1 MKVFKSEKGKAAVLE
16 SYDKLAAS
24 WGVDKEE
31 RYIETRFGRTHVF
44 ITGDQSNPS
53 LLMFHGVGDNS
64 AVMWLLNIQE
74 LSRHFYC
81 IAVDTLGGPGK
92 SEPNEHYNKN
102 EFNDVEWIN
111 DLVEQLKLDKF
122 SIIGV
127 SHGASL
133 AFVYTLHQKDRI
145 MKAVCI
151 EGGIITNPFKSIIN
165 TLLLAFPEVLVPT
178 RKNMIKIMKKMKPN
192 SDLFEKH
199 PEVVDHMVL
208 VTANHN
214 QSAMFPHKLEKY
226 DPKAGMAIRDKVYF
240 LFGGNMRSARVE
252 LMKIMDDGQ
261 FEYKIIEGVGHGLN
275 HEKPEAA
282 NQEIIRFLQQ
292 PARV

>member
-16 SYDKLAAS
+16 SYDKLAS
-24 WGVDKEE
+24 LWGVDKEE
-31 RYIETRFGRTHVF
+31 RYVETRFGRTHVF
-44 ITGDQSNPS
+44 LAGEPSNPP

-92 SEPNEHYNKN
+92 SEPNEHYNKK
-102 EFNDVEWIN
+102 EFNDVDWIN
-111 DLVEQLKLDKF
+111 NLAEQLKLDRF
-122 SIIGV
+122 HIMGV

-133 AFVYTLHQKDRI
+133 AYIYTLHEKERV

-151 EGGIITNPFKSIIN
+151 EGGIIVNPFKSIIN

-178 RKNMIKIMKKMKPN
+178 RKNIIKIMKKMKPN
-192 SDLFEKH
+192 SDLFDKH
-199 PEVVDHMVL
+199 PEVVEHMVL
-208 VTANHN
+208 VTGSHN

-226 DPKAGMAIRDKVYF
+226 DKQMGMTIRDKVYF
-240 LFGGNMRSARVE
+240 LFGGNMRSAREE
-252 LMKIMDDGQ
+252 LMKIMNDEQ
-261 FEYKIIEGVGHGLN
+261 FKYKIIEGVGHGLN

-292 PARV
+292 PTGV